1 MALNAHRE
9 PNPGPHQ
16 VGAVVI
22 FIALALVPSGN
33 NEIYVGSQPVPM
45 ESAESI
51 RARYA
56 DVAEGLNTPTL
67 GLTLVLTLTRYSD
80 VQEEE

>member
-1 MALNAHRE
+1 M
-9 PNPGPHQ
+9 
-16 VGAVVI
+16 V
-22 FIALALVPSGN
+22 FIALALVPSGTN

-56 DVAEGLNTPTL
+56 GV
-67 GLTLVLTLTRYSD
+67 
-80 VQEEE
+80 EEE

>member
-1 MALNAHRE
+1 M
-9 PNPGPHQ
+9 
-16 VGAVVI
+16 
-22 FIALALVPSGN
+22 PSGN
-33 NEIYVGSQPVPM
+33 TDIYVGSQSVPM

-56 DVAEGLNTPTL
+56 DVAQGLNTPTL
-67 GLTLVLTLTRYSD
+67 GLTLALTLTRYSD

>member
-1 MALNAHRE
+1 
-9 PNPGPHQ
+9 
-16 VGAVVI
+16 
-22 FIALALVPSGN
+22 
-33 NEIYVGSQPVPM
+33 M